1 MSKRVTPDQP
11 GQRIG
16 ATERFKIEGPPVE
29 NTALTAQLAAWL
41 NSHKASCMDSFG
53 RLLRQPFGSFFTC
66 LVIAV
71 ALSLPMGLTLLLKN
85 LDELGGTWQQAAQ
98 ISVFMEL
105 KASPSEGKALH
116 KRLQEHPLI
125 SAVELISPEQALQ
138 EFQAFSGLG
147 QALQDLPEN
156 PLPGSLLIT
165 PLQVDKSELTRLAEE
180 LRGLSGVQQVQ
191 LDVLWVER
199 LVAILKLGERFVF
212 ALTLLLIA
220 ALLLVVGNT
229 IRLHIENRR
238 IEIEVIKLVGGTDSY
253 VRRPFLYMGVIY
265 GFGGG
270 LLAWLMLLWGLA
282 WLNESVQ
289 ELARLYGSGF
299 ALTGVPLEDGFSL
312 LAGALLLGYFAA
324 WLAVARHLRDL
335 RPS

>member
-16 ATERFKIEGPPVE
+16 ATERIKIDGPPVE
-29 NTALTAQLAAWL
+29 NTALLAQLKAWL
-41 NSHKASCMDSFG
+41 ISHKTSCIDSLG
-53 RLLRQPFGSFFTC
+53 RLARQPFGSFFTC

-85 LDELGGTWQQAAQ
+85 LESLGGTWQSAAQ
-98 ISVFMEL
+98 ISVFLEL
-105 KASPSEGKALH
+105 KATDKDGQALQQQ
-116 KRLQEHPLI
+116 LTQHPQIATVEWI
-125 SAVELISPEQALQ
+125 SQEQALQ
-138 EFQAFSGLG
+138 EFQSFSGLG
-147 QALQDLPEN
+147 QALQDLPDN

-165 PLQVDKSELTRLAEE
+165 PQQIDKAALARLAEE
-180 LRGLSGVQQVQ
+180 LNGFPHVELVQ

-199 LVAILKLGERFVF
+199 LIAILKLGEHFVF
-212 ALTLLLIA
+212 ALSVLLIA

-253 VRRPFLYMGVIY
+253 VRRPFLYMGVLY

-270 LLAWLMLLWGLA
+270 LLAWLMLVWGFS

-289 ELARLYGSGF
+289 ELSSLYGSDF
-299 ALTGVPLEDGFSL
+299 RLAGVPLDDGFSL

-324 WLAVARHLRDL
+324 WLAVAKHLREL
-335 RPS
+335 RPA